1 MAVKEKILVVDDE
14 PSIRKYLQTLLEVD
28 GFDVE
33 TVGSGKEVIAKVS
46 DGERPDLIILD
57 VLMPELNGIETLKEL
72 LQLDRT
78 LNVIMLSCSNEVGTV
93 VEAIRI
99 GAHDY
104 LTKPFEKSDLDAAM
118 LKSRQKKHL
127 TQENQALRDYCDQVT
142 EDLSFLA
149 ASPQMVR
156 IRQQILQI
164 APVDVPVFICGESGV
179 GKEVVARMIHLRSK
193 RRNQPFVKVNCAA
206 LPGELLESELF
217 GFEQGAFTGAVRAK
231 PGKFELAN
239 KGTIFLDEI
248 AEMSTHLQAKLLHVL
263 QDHQYSRLGGR
274 HLIETDVR
282 VLAATNVDVQDAMKT
297 GRFREDLYYR
307 LNVLSILVPPL
318 RERAAEIP
326 LLFRHF
332 LDKYSE
338 KFGKPA
344 VAPSK
349 HLLDAAANYPWP
361 GNLRELEN
369 FVKRYVILEDDE
381 GSLRELIEMSSAQ
394 TTHVAAARSSHPA
407 GTGIEGLGARVE
419 RRSGDGSDR
428 RRSGKD
434 ALVPQ
439 GRREDAG
446 HQLQSAAVQDAPVQ
460 PGHPTD
466 APHGCG
472 KGCRERSRCR
482 RRSDAGGRYSRG
494 VSERQAPLRT
504 VIGARRKFHGAAPVL
519 GVAFLENAL

>member
-1 MAVKEKILVVDDE
+1 MAVKEKIFVVDDE
-14 PSIRKYLQTLLEVD
+14 PIIRKYLQTLLEVD

-33 TVGSGKEVIAKVS
+33 TVGSGKEALAKIS
-46 DGERPDLIILD
+46 DGDRPDFIILD
-57 VLMPELNGIETLKEL
+57 VLMPQMNGIDVLREL

-127 TQENQALRDYCDQVT
+127 TQENQALKDYCDQVT

-193 RRNQPFVKVNCAA
+193 RRNQAFIKVNCAA
-206 LPGELLESELF
+206 LPGELLESQLF
-217 GFEQGAFTGAVRAK
+217 GFEQGAFTGAHRAK

-263 QDHQYSRLGGR
+263 QDGQYSRLGARATGNV
-274 HLIETDVR
+274 DVR
-282 VLAATNVDVQDAMKT
+282 VLAATNMDVKDAMRS

-307 LNVLSILVPPL
+307 LNVLSIHVPPL
-318 RERAAEIP
+318 RERTTEIP

-332 LDKYSE
+332 LAKYSE
-338 KFGKPA
+338 KYAKPA
-344 VAPSK
+344 PDPSK
-349 HLLDAAANYPWP
+349 HLLEAALRYPWP

-381 GSLRELIEMSSAQ
+381 GSFRELLEMTGQQHRTAPREELAAPKEQGLKALVRGLKDEAEMEAIADALEKTNWCRKDAAHMLGISYKALLYKMRQFNLDSGRGARS
-394 TTHVAAARSSHPA
+394 AAARESLKA
-407 GTGIEGLGARVE
+407 AAAAKLA
-419 RRSGDGSDR
+419 
-428 RRSGKD
+428 
-434 ALVPQ
+434 
-439 GRREDAG
+439 EDK
-446 HQLQSAAVQDAPVQ
+446 S
-460 PGHPTD
+460 
-466 APHGCG
+466 
-472 KGCRERSRCR
+472 
-482 RRSDAGGRYSRG
+482 
-494 VSERQAPLRT
+494 
-504 VIGARRKFHGAAPVL
+504 
-519 GVAFLENAL
+519 

>member
-1 MAVKEKILVVDDE
+1 MASKEKILVVDDE
-14 PSIRKYLQTLLEVD
+14 PSIRKYLQTLLEVE

-33 TVGSGKEVIAKVS
+33 TVSGGKEAIEKVS
-46 DGERPDLIILD
+46 AGERPEFIILD

-72 LQLDRT
+72 LKIDRT
-78 LNVIMLSCSNEVGTV
+78 LNIIMLSCSNEVGTV

-104 LTKPFEKSDLDAAM
+104 LTKPFEKSELDAAM
-118 LKSRQKKHL
+118 LKSRKKKQL
-127 TQENQALRDYCDQVT
+127 VTENQALKEYCDQVT

-217 GFEQGAFTGAVRAK
+217 GFEQGAFTGAVRSK
-231 PGKFELAN
+231 PGKFEMAN

-274 HLIETDVR
+274 HMVDTDVR
-282 VLAATNVDVQDAMKT
+282 VLAATNMDVQEAMKT

-318 RERAAEIP
+318 RKRLVEIP

-332 LDKYSE
+332 LEKYSE
-338 KFGKPA
+338 KFGKTPLG
-344 VAPSK
+344 PSK
-349 HLLDAAANYPWP
+349 YLMNAAVNYPWP

-381 GSLRELIEMSSAQ
+381 GSLRELIEMSSARQ
-394 TTHVAAARSSHPA
+394 RTSPREEPA
-407 GTGIEGLGARVE
+407 IPREQGLKALVRGLKDEAEMEAIADALEKTRWC
-419 RRSGDGSDR
+419 R
-428 RRSGKD
+428 KD
-434 ALVPQ
+434 A
-439 GRREDAG
+439 A
-446 HQLQSAAVQDAPVQ
+446 
-460 PGHPTD
+460 
-466 APHGCG
+466 
-472 KGCRERSRCR
+472 KM
-482 RRSDAGGRYSRG
+482 
-494 VSERQAPLRT
+494 
-504 VIGARRKFHGAAPVL
+504 L
-519 GVAFLENAL
+519 GIS

>member
-1 MAVKEKILVVDDE
+1 MATAVKEKILVVDDE

-33 TVGSGKEVIAKVS
+33 TVSTGKEVLEKVS
-46 DGERPDLIILD
+46 GGERPDFIILD
-57 VLMPELNGIETLKEL
+57 VLMPEMNGIDTLKEL
-72 LQLDRT
+72 MQLDRS

-104 LTKPFEKSDLDAAM
+104 LTKPFEKTELDAAM
-118 LKSRQKKHL
+118 LKSRQKKQL

-274 HLIETDVR
+274 HLVETDVR
-282 VLAATNVDVQDAMKT
+282 VLAATNVDVQEAMKT

-307 LNVLSILVPPL
+307 LNVLSIMVPPL
-318 RERAAEIP
+318 RERASEIP

-332 LDKYSE
+332 LEKYSE
-338 KFGKPA
+338 KFGKTPS
-344 VAPSK
+344 VPSK
-349 HLLDAAANYPWP
+349 HLLDAAVNYPWP

-381 GSLRELIEMSSAQ
+381 GSLRELIEMS
-394 TTHVAAARSSHPA
+394 AARQRTSPRPEPALPREQGLKALVRGLKDEAEMEAIADALEKTRWCRKDAAKMLGISYKALLYKMRQFNLDTPRSRRSPEPAMAEA
-407 GTGIEGLGARVE
+407 GTPA
-419 RRSGDGSDR
+419 
-428 RRSGKD
+428 
-434 ALVPQ
+434 
-439 GRREDAG
+439 AG
-446 HQLQSAAVQDAPVQ
+446 
-460 PGHPTD
+460 T
-466 APHGCG
+466 
-472 KGCRERSRCR
+472 RNE
-482 RRSDAGGRYSRG
+482 
-494 VSERQAPLRT
+494 
-504 VIGARRKFHGAAPVL
+504 
-519 GVAFLENAL
+519 